1 MGLPTELGDEKNCL
15 PVFEK
20 PKELV
25 LDPRPKAIKEL
36 MLVLPCVDE
45 VQQIQMY
52 IFIINFLFFG
62 NVSNPV
68 LCR

>member
-25 LDPRPKAIKEL
+25 LDPRPKGIKEL

-45 VQQIQMY
+45 VHQIEMK
-52 IFIINFLFFG
+52 ILI
-62 NVSNPV
+62 
-68 LCR
+68 